1 MRLIRVLVLFAV
13 LLAGSLSSGI
23 VASGD
28 TSYVDTPQTPCD
40 LDDPGIT

>member
-13 LLAGSLSSGI
+13 LLGGSLSSGI

-28 TSYVDTPQTPCD
+28 SSNADTEQTPCD
-40 LDDPGIT
+40 IDDPGII